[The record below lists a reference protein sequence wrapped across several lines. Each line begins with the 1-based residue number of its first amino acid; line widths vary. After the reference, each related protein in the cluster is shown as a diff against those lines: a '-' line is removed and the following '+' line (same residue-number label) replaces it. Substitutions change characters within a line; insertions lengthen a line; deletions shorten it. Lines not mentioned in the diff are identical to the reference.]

1 MSPSISTLY
10 THPVYTQHTYAHNT
24 YTYTHNTYTYTHNT
38 YTHNTYTYTH
48 NTYTYTHN
56 TYTYTHVH
64 TPANS
69 LSLQACDRGTPRMCS
84 NTTVSLTVEDFNDE
98 APRFDLVQYRVDVFE
113 DTPVDVILQPVA
125 TDGDSG
131 TNAII
136 RYSLQVRLCVC
147 VCVCVMAVVL

>member
-10 THPVYTQHTYAHNT
+10 THPVYTQC
-24 YTYTHNTYTYTHNT
+24 TYTHTPHTCTH
-38 YTHNTYTYTH
+38 THE
-48 NTYTYTHN
+48 
-56 TYTYTHVH
+56 H
-64 TPANS
+64 T
-69 LSLQACDRGTPRMCS
+69 LLQACDRGTPRMCS
-84 NTTVSLTVEDFNDE
+84 NTTVSVTVEDFNDE

-136 RYSLQVRLCVC
+136 RYSLQVRLCV
-147 VCVCVMAVVL
+147 